1 MVRVESSTYRVVVVI
16 VAGGSGIRMGG
27 GTPKQYLPL
36 CGVPLLAWPVTA
48 FQREDIVDEIVLVVP
63 AADLAYVAEE
73 IVDRFDCDKARRI
86 VKGGTSRQESTA
98 CGIAGLSTQ
107 ANAERTVVIVH
118 DGVRPFVRGEM
129 IRETALAAAK
139 SGAALIAVPVTDTI
153 KRVDDDGRA
162 VETVPRDSLRSAQTP
177 QAFRLDL
184 LRRALKC
191 AEADGCAATDESMLV
206 ERLGI
211 PVVVVPGDGE
221 NIKIT
226 QPEDMDRANVI
237 AQRRDAPRPKHR

>member
-1 MVRVESSTYRVVVVI
+1 MVRVESSTYRVVAVI
-16 VAGGSGIRMGG
+16 VAGGSGTRMGG

-36 CGVPLLAWPVTA
+36 CGVPLLAWSVVA

-63 AADLAYVAEE
+63 ASDLAYVAQE
-73 IVDRFDCDKARRI
+73 IVDRFGCDKARRI
-86 VKGGTSRQESTA
+86 VEGGASRQDSTA
-98 CGIAGLSTQ
+98 CGIAGLSEHTR
-107 ANAERTVVIVH
+107 AERTVAIIH

-129 IRETALAAAK
+129 IRQSALAAAE

-184 LRRALKC
+184 LQRALRC

-226 QPEDMDRANVI
+226 QPEDMDRATVI
-237 AQRRDAPRPKHR
+237 AQRRDAPRPK